1 MFTSLVVMARPC
13 KMRAW
18 SALATFRARLGMS
31 AATLAFR
38 RPNMTNIQSVCRA
51 RDHPYYRISPYSQRH
66 KVLANW
72 PAEMSNS
79 LHGECDIDA
88 KAAIVVS
95 TVTRRWWKPWVI
107 PPTATAAPARLFAD
121 AGRELVARVQGR
133 PNRQCFPKDDFI
145 ATVLCKTPVDLF
157 GMPLG

>member
-72 PAEMSNS
+72 PAEMSIHS
-79 LHGECDIDA
+79 IVHVTLTQKRPSSFRRSQGGGGSHG
-88 KAAIVVS
+88 
-95 TVTRRWWKPWVI
+95 
-107 PPTATAAPARLFAD
+107 
-121 AGRELVARVQGR
+121 
-133 PNRQCFPKDDFI
+133 
-145 ATVLCKTPVDLF
+145 
-157 GMPLG
+157 